1 MNILVFTKNWLGDVI
16 FETPAIRTIKENFPE
31 SRLITVTPKRCVEV
45 LEANPYVSK
54 VIPFDEKEDR
64 GIFARFG
71 LIQRLRKFKFDQAYL
86 FHRSSTR
93 AWIAYFAGA
102 KERIGYDTKGRGLLL
117 TKAVPEPESPIHDVQ
132 YFMGLLQAAGL
143 RVEGDYAYEFFYSK
157 EDERRIE
164 KLLVEHG
171 LDSSRLV
178 AINPGANWLPKRWPP
193 EYFRELAH
201 RIIERF
207 HLQIVLTGSAED
219 QPVAEMIL
227 NHGGP
232 YSMTS
237 LCGKTTVRELG
248 ALYAKCRLLI
258 SNDTGPL
265 HIGSGVGTNVVGI
278 FGPTAPLE
286 TAPLGRGRNVII
298 HYAPDGVKLPWIGR
312 KFPSPWMELISADSV
327 FETIEKERL
336 LP

>member
-1 MNILVFTKNWLGDVI
+1 M
-16 FETPAIRTIKENFPE
+16 
-31 SRLITVTPKRCVEV
+31 
-45 LEANPYVSK
+45 
-54 VIPFDEKEDR
+54 
-64 GIFARFG
+64 
-71 LIQRLRKFKFDQAYL
+71 
-86 FHRSSTR
+86 
-93 AWIAYFAGA
+93 
-102 KERIGYDTKGRGLLL
+102 
-117 TKAVPEPESPIHDVQ
+117 
-132 YFMGLLQAAGL
+132 
-143 RVEGDYAYEFFYSK
+143 
-157 EDERRIE
+157 
-164 KLLVEHG
+164 
-171 LDSSRLV
+171 

-201 RIIERF
+201 RIIER
-207 HLQIVLTGSAED
+207 LRVQIVLTGSAED